1 MPIPVTILTGFLWSG
16 KTTLLNHI
24 LRWDHGFKIA
34 VIENEFGR
42 EGIDADLVE
51 ESREELI
58 QISNGC
64 ICCIV
69 RGDFIAAV
77 ERLLSSGK
85 HIDYIIVEASGMS
98 EPLPVAQSFLMNNFA
113 GRIRLDG
120 IICLVDA
127 LNFTT
132 NVVQNTETASEQITY
147 SDIIVLNKTDLVNEK
162 QKNEILTFIKT
173 LNTRATLFESSYGKI
188 DIRYLIDT
196 HAFSLTEET
205 EEEMHHHAHHHEN
218 GFSEFM
224 YKSTMAFDIER
235 FENFI
240 RDLPLEVFRIKGFC
254 IFDGLPDVYLL
265 QKVWWRL
272 TIDPI
277 KEISTRE
284 TKLVF
289 IGTGLDTPFL
299 QKWLNDSLRQKN
311 PLFL

>member
-1 MPIPVTILTGFLWSG
+1 
-16 KTTLLNHI
+16 
-24 LRWDHGFKIA
+24 
-34 VIENEFGR
+34 
-42 EGIDADLVE
+42 VE

-132 NVVQNTETASEQITY
+132 NVVQNTETASEQITF

-162 QKNEILTFIKT
+162 QKNEILTFITT
-173 LNTRATLFESSYGKI
+173 LNAKATIFESSYGKI

-196 HAFSLTEET
+196 HSFSLTEAV
-205 EEEMHHHAHHHEN
+205 EEEMRHHTHHHDN

-224 YKSTMAFDIER
+224 YKSTLGFDIEK

-240 RDLPLEVFRIKGFC
+240 RNLPIEVFRIKGFC

-265 QKVWWRL
+265 QKV
-272 TIDPI
+272 
-277 KEISTRE
+277 
-284 TKLVF
+284 
-289 IGTGLDTPFL
+289 
-299 QKWLNDSLRQKN
+299 
-311 PLFL
+311 